1 MAGPHLEEST
11 VTTPSITAG
20 VMVNTASLSLS
31 RPTNLES
38 SICTI
43 DDFLAHFKHKELEN
57 DVSKYLSHKQRP
69 LCRRVLAYLRTAW
82 MGAKFTSKSDCELE
96 EIVSPPK
103 YRPES
108 IAALC
113 EATRFTEA
121 EIKRIYRGF
130 KAECPAGIIREETF
144 KFIYSQF
151 FPQGA
156 NTGLYAHYVFNTL
169 DKEHTGI
176 LSFENFVQG
185 LSILS
190 RGTLEEKL
198 CWTFSLYD
206 INHDGKI
213 TREEMTDIVTAIY
226 ELMGARDDGGTDEV
240 NIKSKVDTIFQ
251 KMDTNQDGVITIEE
265 FLDCCRKDQLISS
278 SMDYVLERGS
288 NGAGYEDDSDQ
299 EPKGDESNE
308 NSNESSLQTAIL
320 KSDTSNGP
328 TTTTAGSIAN
338 RMEPTV
344 TATTT
349 STGSAKTQIPPPTS
363 GAPTLCLQ
371 QQQQQGT
378 TNSISNG
385 TSKGHRTSRT
395 SKQSILVNGRT
406 KTNATARHQNHF
418 HHQHSHP
425 SSHLHHHHPHQPCS
439 TAQQQQQQQQQQQ
452 SQQPL
457 LKHYHI
463 PLQDTYHSQQPL
475 QPLHLSTLRL
485 GQGSCYAPPPPP
497 PLPTS
502 KLAPPQTLSL
512 ALPPCNGSYLGQLS
526 ASSSNSSSHQHHH
539 HHHYHHHLQPSGR
552 IATISSPMSPP
563 GSCCGGGAVT
573 RPNELN
579 CCPIAV
585 DPSQQLRVAPQS
597 DVPTP
602 TLVKVKAWYTVTK
615 QGLTY

>member
-1 MAGPHLEEST
+1 MGP
-11 VTTPSITAG
+11 
-20 VMVNTASLSLS
+20 
-31 RPTNLES
+31 
-38 SICTI
+38 
-43 DDFLAHFKHKELEN
+43 
-57 DVSKYLSHKQRP
+57 
-69 LCRRVLAYLRTAW
+69 
-82 MGAKFTSKSDCELE
+82 
-96 EIVSPPK
+96 
-103 YRPES
+103 RPES
-108 IAALC
+108 QDGAGP
-113 EATRFTEA
+113 
-121 EIKRIYRGF
+121 IKRAR
-130 KAECPAGIIREETF
+130 AV
-144 KFIYSQF
+144 SQLKEKHE
-151 FPQGA
+151 QQHICQQT

-226 ELMGARDDGGTDEV
+226 ELMGARDDGGTDEI

-251 KMDTNQDGVITIEE
+251 KMDTNRDGVITIEE

-278 SMDYVLERGS
+278 SM
-288 NGAGYEDDSDQ
+288 GYEDDSDQ
-299 EPKGDESNE
+299 PEPKGNDGSNE
-308 NSNESSLQTAIL
+308 NSNEGSLQTAIL

-338 RMEPTV
+338 RMEQAAATTTTTTT

-349 STGSAKTQIPPPTS
+349 VTAGSEKTQTPPTS
-363 GAPTLCLQ
+363 GATTSCLQ
-371 QQQQQGT
+371 QQE
-378 TNSISNG
+378 NG
-385 TSKGHRTSRT
+385 NGSSLTGQRTSRT
-395 SKQSILVNGRT
+395 SKQSILVNGRA
-406 KTNATARHQNHF
+406 KTNVAARHPNHL
-418 HHQHSHP
+418 P
-425 SSHLHHHHPHQPCS
+425 HHHHLPSHHHHHPCS
-439 TAQQQQQQQQQQQ
+439 TAQQQPQQ

-463 PLQDTYHSQQPL
+463 PLQDTYHTQQQQQQQQL
-475 QPLHLSTLRL
+475 QPLHPSTLRL

-497 PLPTS
+497 PPPPLPS
-502 KLAPPQTLSL
+502 GKLAPPQTLSL
-512 ALPPCNGSYLGQLS
+512 ALPPCNGSYYLGQLS
-526 ASSSNSSSHQHHH
+526 ASSSTSSSHQQHYHHH
-539 HHHYHHHLQPSGR
+539 HHHHHHHHLQQPTGR

-563 GSCCGGGAVT
+563 GSCCGGGALT
-573 RPNELN
+573 RPTELN

-585 DPSQQLRVAPQS
+585 DPSQQLRVAPQP

>member
-11 VTTPSITAG
+11 VTTPSITGHHG
-20 VMVNTASLSLS
+20 VMVNTASALSLS

-43 DDFLAHFKHKELEN
+43 DDFFAHFKHKELEN

-82 MGAKFTSKSDCELE
+82 MGAKFSSKSDCELE

-169 DKEHTGI
+169 DKENTGI

-251 KMDTNQDGVITIEE
+251 KMDTNRDGVITIEE

-278 SMDYVLERGS
+278 SMGVF
-288 NGAGYEDDSDQ
+288 DS
-299 EPKGDESNE
+299 
-308 NSNESSLQTAIL
+308 
-320 KSDTSNGP
+320 
-328 TTTTAGSIAN
+328 
-338 RMEPTV
+338 
-344 TATTT
+344 
-349 STGSAKTQIPPPTS
+349 
-363 GAPTLCLQ
+363 
-371 QQQQQGT
+371 
-378 TNSISNG
+378 
-385 TSKGHRTSRT
+385 
-395 SKQSILVNGRT
+395 
-406 KTNATARHQNHF
+406 
-418 HHQHSHP
+418 
-425 SSHLHHHHPHQPCS
+425 
-439 TAQQQQQQQQQQQ
+439 
-452 SQQPL
+452 
-457 LKHYHI
+457 
-463 PLQDTYHSQQPL
+463 
-475 QPLHLSTLRL
+475 
-485 GQGSCYAPPPPP
+485 
-497 PLPTS
+497 
-502 KLAPPQTLSL
+502 
-512 ALPPCNGSYLGQLS
+512 
-526 ASSSNSSSHQHHH
+526 
-539 HHHYHHHLQPSGR
+539 
-552 IATISSPMSPP
+552 TI
-563 GSCCGGGAVT
+563 
-573 RPNELN
+573 
-579 CCPIAV
+579 
-585 DPSQQLRVAPQS
+585 
-597 DVPTP
+597 
-602 TLVKVKAWYTVTK
+602 
-615 QGLTY
+615 

>member
-11 VTTPSITAG
+11 VTTPSITGHHG
-20 VMVNTASLSLS
+20 VMVNTASALSLS

-43 DDFLAHFKHKELEN
+43 DDFFAHFKHKELEN

-82 MGAKFTSKSDCELE
+82 MGAKKTIIDMIKSREENQSSIVTTHGQLGSMSHYQERILLLLRCKHHEARKTRRPGGNCGDCELE

-151 FPQGA
+151 FPQGGLKRKEKA
-156 NTGLYAHYVFNTL
+156 EIKEFHFTNTGLYAHYVFNTL
-169 DKEHTGI
+169 DKENTGI

-226 ELMGARDDGGTDEV
+226 ELMGARDDGGTDDV

-251 KMDTNQDGVITIEE
+251 KMDTNRDGVITIEE

-278 SMDYVLERGS
+278 SMGVF
-288 NGAGYEDDSDQ
+288 DS
-299 EPKGDESNE
+299 
-308 NSNESSLQTAIL
+308 
-320 KSDTSNGP
+320 
-328 TTTTAGSIAN
+328 
-338 RMEPTV
+338 
-344 TATTT
+344 
-349 STGSAKTQIPPPTS
+349 
-363 GAPTLCLQ
+363 
-371 QQQQQGT
+371 
-378 TNSISNG
+378 
-385 TSKGHRTSRT
+385 
-395 SKQSILVNGRT
+395 
-406 KTNATARHQNHF
+406 
-418 HHQHSHP
+418 
-425 SSHLHHHHPHQPCS
+425 
-439 TAQQQQQQQQQQQ
+439 
-452 SQQPL
+452 
-457 LKHYHI
+457 
-463 PLQDTYHSQQPL
+463 
-475 QPLHLSTLRL
+475 
-485 GQGSCYAPPPPP
+485 
-497 PLPTS
+497 
-502 KLAPPQTLSL
+502 
-512 ALPPCNGSYLGQLS
+512 
-526 ASSSNSSSHQHHH
+526 
-539 HHHYHHHLQPSGR
+539 
-552 IATISSPMSPP
+552 TI
-563 GSCCGGGAVT
+563 
-573 RPNELN
+573 
-579 CCPIAV
+579 
-585 DPSQQLRVAPQS
+585 
-597 DVPTP
+597 
-602 TLVKVKAWYTVTK
+602 
-615 QGLTY
+615 

>member
-11 VTTPSITAG
+11 VTTPSITGG
-20 VMVNTASLSLS
+20 VVVNTASLSLS

-82 MGAKFTSKSDCELE
+82 MGAKFTSKSGIYLMARWRSLGCCVVVRLE

-240 NIKSKVDTIFQ
+240 NIKNKVDTIFQ

-278 SMDYVLERGS
+278 SMGVEVDADELPGS
-288 NGAGYEDDSDQ
+288 QEGPKDD
-299 EPKGDESNE
+299 GSNE

-328 TTTTAGSIAN
+328 PTTTAKSTAKRTEQTTTTTISGGHE
-338 RMEPTV
+338 RTQ
-344 TATTT
+344 TT
-349 STGSAKTQIPPPTS
+349 
-363 GAPTLCLQ
+363 APTGAAAAACLKGPT
-371 QQQQQGT
+371 GT
-378 TNSISNG
+378 TNTITNGG
-385 TSKGHRTSRT
+385 TSKGYRTSRT
-395 SKQSILVNGRT
+395 SKQSMILANGRG
-406 KTNATARHQNHF
+406 KSNAATAVRHQNHGGF
-418 HHQHSHP
+418 HPTANHP
-425 SSHLHHHHPHQPCS
+425 L
-439 TAQQQQQQQQQQQ
+439 
-452 SQQPL
+452 
-457 LKHYHI
+457 
-463 PLQDTYHSQQPL
+463 
-475 QPLHLSTLRL
+475 
-485 GQGSCYAPPPPP
+485 
-497 PLPTS
+497 
-502 KLAPPQTLSL
+502 
-512 ALPPCNGSYLGQLS
+512 
-526 ASSSNSSSHQHHH
+526 H
-539 HHHYHHHLQPSGR
+539 HHHYHHHHHLLLHPSSALPSWFYSGR
-552 IATISSPMSPP
+552 HHHHHHHHHPH
-563 GSCCGGGAVT
+563 
-573 RPNELN
+573 
-579 CCPIAV
+579 
-585 DPSQQLRVAPQS
+585 
-597 DVPTP
+597 
-602 TLVKVKAWYTVTK
+602 
-615 QGLTY
+615 

>member
-1 MAGPHLEEST
+1 MQLVNRGHRSSST
-11 VTTPSITAG
+11 VSADGHQLPSATATDIALMRWTSRGFTAIPVEPDDTVSTGSSSTVDSLVATSHNGSAPVGVMPSAPTAG
-20 VMVNTASLSLS
+20 GAPQIEYLTLDTATGGQYGSGAASDGGNGSWLGATPQLAHHKGQRRTKQHRHGNAASSSASASIQPSTASSTSCLRDCL
-31 RPTNLES
+31 
-38 SICTI
+38 
-43 DDFLAHFKHKELEN
+43 
-57 DVSKYLSHKQRP
+57 
-69 LCRRVLAYLRTAW
+69 LCRCCRSANMDEQKEA
-82 MGAKFTSKSDCELE
+82 SDQEEGNYEYCELE

-278 SMDYVLERGS
+278 SMGVF
-288 NGAGYEDDSDQ
+288 DS
-299 EPKGDESNE
+299 
-308 NSNESSLQTAIL
+308 
-320 KSDTSNGP
+320 
-328 TTTTAGSIAN
+328 
-338 RMEPTV
+338 
-344 TATTT
+344 
-349 STGSAKTQIPPPTS
+349 
-363 GAPTLCLQ
+363 
-371 QQQQQGT
+371 
-378 TNSISNG
+378 
-385 TSKGHRTSRT
+385 
-395 SKQSILVNGRT
+395 
-406 KTNATARHQNHF
+406 
-418 HHQHSHP
+418 
-425 SSHLHHHHPHQPCS
+425 
-439 TAQQQQQQQQQQQ
+439 
-452 SQQPL
+452 
-457 LKHYHI
+457 
-463 PLQDTYHSQQPL
+463 
-475 QPLHLSTLRL
+475 
-485 GQGSCYAPPPPP
+485 
-497 PLPTS
+497 
-502 KLAPPQTLSL
+502 
-512 ALPPCNGSYLGQLS
+512 
-526 ASSSNSSSHQHHH
+526 
-539 HHHYHHHLQPSGR
+539 
-552 IATISSPMSPP
+552 TI
-563 GSCCGGGAVT
+563 
-573 RPNELN
+573 
-579 CCPIAV
+579 
-585 DPSQQLRVAPQS
+585 
-597 DVPTP
+597 
-602 TLVKVKAWYTVTK
+602 
-615 QGLTY
+615 